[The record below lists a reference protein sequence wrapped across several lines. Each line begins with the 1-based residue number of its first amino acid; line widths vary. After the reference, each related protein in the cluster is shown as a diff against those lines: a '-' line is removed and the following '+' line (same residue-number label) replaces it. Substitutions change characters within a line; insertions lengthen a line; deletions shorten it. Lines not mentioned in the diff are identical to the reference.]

1 MVEKFAVKRWI
12 WLMTLLLA
20 AVLWIWN
27 VQPQEALAADG
38 SESKRIPVKVVRV
51 DKKDLSSKLSAMGT
65 INYLAKAEVSSETEG
80 ILAEV
85 KVEEGDVV
93 QKGEIIA
100 RIDSSLLEAQLERVK
115 TDIEAAEIDLAKTE
129 NDSRKAAS
137 RLEAARVGM
146 EKTLAIFERYKKLAS
161 LGIATETE
169 MDRAAIAYEKSVAD
183 YQIALEDSKALQ
195 AKSKQGRVEAQ
206 VKLQKARAD
215 FEMIRLRLA
224 KCTIRA
230 PIAGIVAGKKKWAGE
245 NVEPRDSVIVTLLQ
259 TQEVFAEV
267 DVNEKSV
274 ASLRTGQEAAV
285 MADAYSDRVLRG
297 EVQMISPVI
306 DFNSR
311 TVKVKIKVANDQ
323 GLLKVG
329 MFVRVQISL
338 ETLKDAVAVPEG
350 AIMSSA
356 EGRQKVFV
364 VLEEVA
370 FLRDV
375 QTGVKRD
382 GWVVVKKG
390 VKAGEYVVVEGQ
402 ERIRDMAPVQATE
415 IQRP

>member
-1 MVEKFAVKRWI
+1 MVVKPAVKKWI
-12 WLMTLLLA
+12 GLMALMSA
-20 AVLWIWN
+20 AILWN
-27 VQPQEALAADG
+27 QTVQLQEGLAADG
-38 SESKRIPVKVVRV
+38 PGSKKIPVRVVRI

-65 INYLAKAEVSSETEG
+65 ITYLAKAEVSSEIEG

-85 KVEEGDVV
+85 KIEEGDVV
-93 QKGEIIA
+93 ERGQVIA
-100 RIDSSLLEAQLERVK
+100 RIESSLLEAQLERVK
-115 TDIEAAEIDLAKTE
+115 TDIEAAEIDVAKTE

-146 EKTLAIFERYKKLAS
+146 EKSLAIFERYRKLS
-161 LGIATETE
+161 NLGIATETE
-169 MDRAAIAYEKSVAD
+169 MDRAEIAYEKSVAD

-215 FEMIRLRLA
+215 FELIRLRLG

-230 PIAGIVAGKKKWAGE
+230 PIAGIIASKKKWAGE
-245 NVEPRDSVIVTLLQ
+245 NVELRDSVIVTVVQ
-259 TQEVFAEV
+259 TWEVFAEV
-267 DVNEKSV
+267 DVNEKNA

-285 MADAYSDRVLRG
+285 MADAYPDLALRG

-311 TVKVKIKVANDQ
+311 TVKVKIKVANHQ
-323 GLLKVG
+323 GFLKVG

-338 ETLKDAVAVPEG
+338 DTLKDVVAVPEG
-350 AIMSSA
+350 AIMSSV
-356 EGRQKVFV
+356 EGRQRVFV
-364 VLEEVA
+364 ILEEVA

-390 VKAGEYVVVEGQ
+390 VKAGEWVVVEGQ
-402 ERIRDMAPVQATE
+402 ERVRDMAAVQATE